1 MSSLI
6 KLEHVSKTY
15 HMGQNTVSALRD
27 ASLEIMRGEMTA
39 IVGTSGSGKSTLMN
53 IIGFLDRPTSGRYLF
68 NGTDVSSLTED
79 QLADIRNQEIGFV
92 FQSFFLLPRLT
103 ALQNVVLPLFYRGVS
118 PEESNRLGCEML
130 AKVGVG
136 HLADNR
142 PNQLSGGQQQRVAIA
157 RALVGDPKVILADE
171 PTGALDTD
179 TGNEVMQLFTDLNRK
194 EGRTIVIITHD
205 KDISRRC
212 ERVVTIKDGMLLQM
226 FSPRQNHKELM

>member
-68 NGTDVSSLTED
+68 NGTDVSSLMED
-79 QLADIRNQEIGFV
+79 HLADIRNQEIGFV

-103 ALQNVVLPLFYRGVS
+103 ALQNVVLPLFYRGVAQD
-118 PEESNRLGCEML
+118 EANRLGREML
-130 AKVGVG
+130 AKVGVD

-212 ERVVTIKDGMLLQM
+212 ERVVTIKDGMLLVPLT
-226 FSPRQNHKELM
+226 SHGSGAAG